1 MLHQIISIVQ
11 EAGNIITEAFDKP
24 RNVKH
29 KGVIDLVTET
39 DVAVENFLKKALRD
53 VAPGA
58 IFMAEESA
66 EHITEPT
73 QDCWIIDPVDGT
85 TNFVHGFP
93 MVSTSVAL
101 WQNGHVAYGVVN
113 APILHQ
119 CFSVKR
125 GEGSYC
131 NGKKIHVSPTDIL
144 QNSLIG
150 TGFPYDIHPNVNFV
164 TSGVK
169 HVLPLTRGIR
179 RTACSSLDLCYVAKG
194 IYDAYYEM
202 NLKPWD
208 IAAGMLLVEEAGGC
222 VSNTQGQP
230 YMFGQEILASNGILH
245 EEIRAVL
252 QRRER

>member
-1 MLHQIISIVQ
+1 MLDQIIAIVK
-11 EAGNIITEAFDKP
+11 EAGNIITDAFDKP
-24 RNVKH
+24 RNVQN
-29 KGVIDLVTET
+29 KGSIDLVTET
-39 DVAVENFLKKALRD
+39 DLATEHFLKKALCD
-53 VAPGA
+53 IAPNA

-66 EHITEPT
+66 TDITEPT

-93 MVSTSVAL
+93 MVTTSVAL
-101 WQNGHVAYGVVN
+101 WQNGHVVYGVVN

-131 NGKKIHVSPTDIL
+131 NGKKIHVSPTDLL

-150 TGFPYDIHPNVNFV
+150 TGFPYDIHPNISFV
-164 TSGVK
+164 ASGVK
-169 HVLPLTRGIR
+169 HVLPLTRGLR

-208 IAAGMLLVEEAGGC
+208 VAAGILLVEEAGGQ
-222 VSNTQGQP
+222 VSNTAGHP
-230 YMFGQEILASNGILH
+230 YTFGQEILASNGIIH
-245 EEIRAVL
+245 EDLRTVL